1 MLNPSLKRPKIDKR
15 SPPRHLLLLFSIKK
29 QTTHLSSA
37 GRSARAEESVW
48 EGHYAR
54 VIQGLGDTEL
64 LQGEGIMCSENEKRT
79 RGINVPY
86 MLMGEKLKGMAEG
99 LLNNFSLTEIHRI
112 FFVQDKVR
120 KCKDNRERIHEE
132 YMSKPS
138 YWAKL

>member
-54 VIQGLGDTEL
+54 VIWGLGDTEL

-86 MLMGEKLKGMAEG
+86 MLMGEQLKGMCSLMQG
-99 LLNNFSLTEIHRI
+99 LRNLCETTWVPI
-112 FFVQDKVR
+112 
-120 KCKDNRERIHEE
+120 
-132 YMSKPS
+132 KP
-138 YWAKL
+138 KKTVGF

>member
-15 SPPRHLLLLFSIKK
+15 SPPRHLILLFSIKK

-48 EGHYAR
+48 EGHNAR
-54 VIQGLGDTEL
+54 VIWGLGDTEL

-86 MLMGEKLKGMAEG
+86 MLMGEQLKGMGEG

-112 FFVQDKVR
+112 FF
-120 KCKDNRERIHEE
+120 
-132 YMSKPS
+132 SG
-138 YWAKL
+138 